1 MGVYHTLYKCIR
13 LNCHLFDQEW
23 ISASASPHQSLSLSN
38 IVFVVDHFHFPC
50 WSFENIFPGVPGAVW
65 GRQANPCV
73 PSGITNMKITIIIWK
88 NYQLIICIFRY
99 YQHEAMVIDQ
109 HCSYGKIIILWSG
122 WGRKLLWRPSCP
134 YQSYPP
140 TDKGV
145 SDDKSCATH
154 FKYNNH
160 IMIFTINYFEVVIVE
175 TREADCIFRS
185 VLRGDGGMEVI
196 IIILISIIWRL
207 YFIDIYII
215 CLWNQYKNRSWTK
228 TTRRLWPVFAAGFLV
243 CRKIIF
249 FLSAMMI
256 MIYLRSWHNYNHI
269 HDIIMIII

>member
-1 MGVYHTLYKCIR
+1 MLKFWKY
-13 LNCHLFDQEW
+13 
-23 ISASASPHQSLSLSN
+23 
-38 IVFVVDHFHFPC
+38 FPRSS
-50 WSFENIFPGVPGAVW
+50 WSSVGTTSQPM
-65 GRQANPCV
+65 C
-73 PSGITNMKITIIIWK
+73 S
-88 NYQLIICIFRY
+88 FRY
-99 YQHEAMVIDQ
+99 YQHEDHDYYMEKLPTDYMYLQVLQTWSHIDQ
-109 HCSYGKIIILWSG
+109 HCFYEKIIIWSG
-122 WGRKLLWRPSCP
+122 WGWKLLWRPSCP

-154 FKYNNH
+154 LKYNNH

-215 CLWNQYKNRSWTK
+215 CLWNQYKNRLWTK
-228 TTRRLWPVFAAGFLV
+228 TTRRSWPVYAAGFLV

-249 FLSAMMI
+249 FLSSMMI
-256 MIYLRSWHNYNHI
+256 MTYF
-269 HDIIMIII
+269 MTMT